1 MSVSSPL
8 MPVRCASPATP
19 SHSRCSSRSS
29 LTSVKAAQSWRIV
42 SSDSDA
48 SERAGMPGFD
58 EWESFYVIV
67 GAAAG
72 ALIGLQFVVMT
83 LLADKPQ
90 LASPEAGAAFATPNV
105 VHFSAALLLSALM
118 RVPWHSLASAAEAW
132 GPGRLGGS
140 RLCGDCDPPHA
151 VAANVPARLGGLD
164 LPRHAAAADLR
175 VAPRLGARRQVAR
188 GRRADRCR
196 SGHPAAAL
204 HRHPQLLGHHRV
216 PRAGTYAECEGLT
229 LGHPVGQE
237 LEQLDW
243 LEMAA
248 G

>member
-90 LASPEAGAAFATPNV
+90 LASPEAGAAFATPTV
-105 VHFSAALLLSALM
+105 VHFGTVLLLAAGL
-118 RVPWHSLASAAEAW
+118 RVPWHAIGSAATFW
-132 GPGRLGGS
+132 GF
-140 RLCGDCDPPHA
+140 
-151 VAANVPARLGGLD
+151 VGLAGFIYM
-164 LPRHAAAADLR
+164 LVVVRR
-175 VAPRLGARRQVAR
+175 MRRQ
-188 GRRADRCR
+188 
-196 SGHPAAAL
+196 S
-204 HRHPQLLGHHRV
+204 
-216 PRAGTYAECEGLT
+216 
-229 LGHPVGQE
+229 
-237 LEQLDW
+237 
-243 LEMAA
+243 
-248 G
+248 